1 MGIEECQFIAEQSL
15 ISFVP
20 NFSAEEEEFCSAGL
34 VKFEAG
40 LPVEIPI
47 WMASILKARSKGYI
61 VAPNW
66 LNAPSIEQFIQ
77 AEKKQFTFTKLP
89 DNFFCI
95 SLILIN
101 KFKNDIENIDTIK
114 ILIQDLWDK
123 RLSKMRSSLIKFFV
137 QENISHVR
145 INNITLF
152 ESCYVGP
159 IIFTGS
165 KNLDAIKKM
174 LDNLTT
180 TQPVVF

>member
-15 ISFVP
+15 ITFVP
-20 NFSAEEEEFCSAGL
+20 NFNAEEEEFSSAGL
-34 VKFEAG
+34 IKFEAG

-47 WMASILKARSKGYI
+47 WMASILKARSKGSI
-61 VAPNW
+61 VAPEW
-66 LNAPSIEQFIQ
+66 LNPQTIEQYIQ
-77 AEKKQFTFTKLP
+77 SEKEQFTFTMLP

-123 RLSKMRSSLIKFFV
+123 RLWKMRSSLVKFFV
-137 QENISHVR
+137 QKNMCHVR

-152 ESCYVGP
+152 ESCYIGP
-159 IIFTGS
+159 IIYTGTKS
-165 KNLDAIKKM
+165 LDDIRKM
-174 LDNLTT
+174 LDNLAT
-180 TQPVVF
+180 TQPIVF